1 MNIDDQQP
9 VVSHAEPVLP
19 VHDVQATIQYW
30 QDVLAFPN
38 KWTWGDP
45 PNHGGVSWHNA
56 FLQFSQNSQR
66 AQASAGNTVWIRVK
80 HIDILYAIHRDRKA
94 TITETLQTR
103 PWGLDEYV
111 VKEMNGYYV
120 CFSGHSSKRAKSS
133 ASLPNEVRIVERSPT
148 VEEFLSLAR
157 SVGWME
163 FLNIAHMPEHLS
175 APAFSV
181 VAVDT
186 GKNETIGCALL
197 LSDAS
202 SFYYI
207 KDVMVRPD
215 WQSKRVGTALMKA
228 ISNWLDKNAVNKS
241 LVGLYTG
248 ENLEPFYQ
256 QFGFGKA
263 FGMVK
268 RVNR

>member
-1 MNIDDQQP
+1 MYMDVQQP
-9 VVSHAEPVLP
+9 VFSHAEPVLP
-19 VHDVQATIQYW
+19 VQDLLATLQYW

-38 KWTWGDP
+38 KWSWGEP

-56 FLQFSQNSQR
+56 FIQFSQNPER
-66 AQASAGNTVWIRVK
+66 AKASAGNTVWIRVSY
-80 HIDILYAIHRDRKA
+80 IDSLYAMHLERKA
-94 TITETLQTR
+94 IIDEPLQAM

-111 VKEMNGYYV
+111 VKEINGYYV
-120 CFSGHSSKRAKSS
+120 CFSGHSSKREKS
-133 ASLPNEVRIVERSPT
+133 AAGLPEEVRIVERNPT
-148 VEEFLSLAR
+148 IDEFLSLAQ

-163 FLNIAHMPEHLS
+163 FINVAHMPEHLS
-175 APAFSV
+175 AAAFSV
-181 VAVDT
+181 VAVNAR
-186 GKNETIGCALL
+186 NETIGCALV

-215 WQSKRVGTALMKA
+215 WQAKRVGTALMKA
-228 ISNWLDKNAVNKS
+228 VSDWLDNNAVNKS

-268 RVNR
+268 RMKK